1 MHLSSSS
8 HEAPS
13 GHYPFR
19 TRLEAAMILR
29 GVIRLKLDEG
39 EVEVQPHTWY
49 REGGTQYL
57 EARRRDSGE
66 RMRVK
71 LDRIRDVSAY

>member
-1 MHLSSSS
+1 MRLPSPTPQ
-8 HEAPS
+8 EPS
-13 GHYPFR
+13 GAYPFR
-19 TRLEAAMILR
+19 SKLEAAMILR
-29 GVIRLKLDEG
+29 GVVRLELVEG
-39 EVEVQPHTWY
+39 EVEVQPRTWY

-71 LDRIRDVSAY
+71 LDEIRDVRAY

>member
-1 MHLSSSS
+1 
-8 HEAPS
+8 
-13 GHYPFR
+13 
-19 TRLEAAMILR
+19 MILR

-39 EVEVQPHTWY
+39 EVEVQPRTWY
-49 REGGTQYL
+49 RQGGTQYL

-71 LDRIRDVSAY
+71 LDQIRDVSAY

>member
-1 MHLSSSS
+1 MRLPSPTPP
-8 HEAPS
+8 EPS
-13 GHYPFR
+13 GTYPFR
-19 TRLEAAMILR
+19 SKLEAAMILR

-39 EVEVQPHTWY
+39 EVEVQPRTVY
-49 REGGTQYL
+49 REGHTQYL

-71 LDRIRDVSAY
+71 LDEIRDVSAY

>member
-8 HEAPS
+8 QQEPS
-13 GHYPFR
+13 SHYPFR
-19 TRLEAAMILR
+19 TKLEAAMILR
-29 GVIRLKLDEG
+29 GVVRLRLDEG
-39 EVEVQPHTWY
+39 EVEVQPRTWY

-57 EARRRDSGE
+57 EAKRRDSGE

-71 LDRIRDVSAY
+71 LDQIRDVSAY

>member
-1 MHLSSSS
+1 MHLSSAA
-8 HEAPS
+8 HEGPS

-19 TRLEAAMILR
+19 TKLEAAMILR
-29 GVIRLKLDEG
+29 GLVRLRLDEG
-39 EVEVQPHTWY
+39 EVEVQPRTWY

-57 EARRRDSGE
+57 EAKRRDSGE

-71 LDRIRDVSAY
+71 LDQIRDVKPY